1 MKKKE
6 HSVSIVFTLMLF
18 TIFALLSVLLIMIGS
33 SVYGNVVAS
42 QAQNGNGR
50 NALSYVTNKVRT
62 CSDSSK
68 IYIEEKDGVP
78 VLVINGDNQNTLIFF
93 HEGVLKEATIMA
105 GDDYNLHFGE
115 TIASVDAF
123 TFKIN
128 EETDMLKLTVNI
140 DGSIKSIYVYIGA
153 Y

>member
-18 TIFALLSVLLIMIGS
+18 TIFALLSVLLIVIGS
-33 SVYGNVVAS
+33 NVYGKVVTS
-42 QAQNGNGR
+42 QTQNGNGR
-50 NALSYVTNKVRT
+50 NVLSYVTNKVRT
-62 CSDSSK
+62 CPESNSIS
-68 IYIEEKDGVP
+68 IEEKEGVP
-78 VLVINGDNQNTLIFF
+78 VLVIRGDEQETLIFY
-93 HEGVLKEATIMA
+93 HNGAVREATIMA
-105 GDDYNLHFGE
+105 GDDYNLNFGD
-115 TIASVDAF
+115 TIATVDEF

-128 EETDMLKLTVNI
+128 EDTDMLKLTVNI